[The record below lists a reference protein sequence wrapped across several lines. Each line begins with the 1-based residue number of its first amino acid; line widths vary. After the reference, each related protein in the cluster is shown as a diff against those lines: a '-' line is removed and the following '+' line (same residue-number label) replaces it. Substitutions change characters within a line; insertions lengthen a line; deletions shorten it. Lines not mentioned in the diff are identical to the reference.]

1 MISRFNKLVSQLVF
15 CPLLSGA
22 MLAQGVALADEKPD
36 LKPLLGERGDLIF
49 SEDFNAPD
57 AKPLVRSA
65 ASEPAIVDGYLQ
77 LRQVKDAKH
86 IGVVN
91 LWERDRPPV
100 TDFIMQADFQWDGA
114 HTFNAEFKKP
124 GPVKHGDP
132 PEFFVLFRKAA
143 DPKRPMSWSVAD
155 NAPQAVL
162 GKESTPIEPGAW
174 SRFLIEIRDGEVSVQ
189 LDNGQTI
196 RGKCNLAS
204 SPKGS
209 PSLSFAG
216 EGGRGVNV
224 DNVRVWSFK

>member
-1 MISRFNKLVSQLVF
+1 MPFRFTQVARSLLTGLV
-15 CPLLSGA
+15 
-22 MLAQGVALADEKPD
+22 LAQAVALAEEKHD
-36 LKPLLGERGDLIF
+36 LKPLLGERGDLLF
-49 SEDFNAPD
+49 AEDFNAPD
-57 AKPLVRSA
+57 AKPLVPA
-65 ASEPAIVDGYLQ
+65 ASSQQVVVDGHLA
-77 LRQVKDAKH
+77 LAQVKDAKH

-91 LWERDRPPV
+91 LWAKDRPPV
-100 TDFIMQADFQWDGA
+100 TDFIMQADFQWQGA

-132 PEFFVLFRKAA
+132 PEFFVLFRKPA

-155 NAPQAVL
+155 NAPRAVI
-162 GKESTPIEPGAW
+162 GKELTPIEPDDW

-216 EGGRGVNV
+216 ENGRGVNV
-224 DNVRVWSFK
+224 DNIRVWNFK

>member
-1 MISRFNKLVSQLVF
+1 MLHRFS
-15 CPLLSGA
+15 LLARSLLAGL
-22 MLAQGVALADEKPD
+22 MLAQAVVLADEKPD
-36 LKPLLGERGDLIF
+36 LKPLLGERGDVIF
-49 SEDFNAPD
+49 AEDFNAPD
-57 AKPLVRSA
+57 AKPLVPA
-65 ASEPAIVDGYLQ
+65 ASSQQVIVDGHLS
-77 LRQVKDAKH
+77 LTQVKDAKH

-91 LWERDRPPV
+91 LWPKDRPPV

-155 NAPQAVL
+155 NAPKALL
-162 GKESTPIEPGAW
+162 GKELTPIEPGAW
-174 SRFLIEIRDGEVSVQ
+174 SRFLIEIRDGEVAVQ

-216 EGGRGVNV
+216 EGGKGVNV
-224 DNVRVWSFK
+224 DSVRVWSFK

>member
-1 MISRFNKLVSQLVF
+1 MSHRFT
-15 CPLLSGA
+15 LLARSL
-22 MLAQGVALADEKPD
+22 LAGLAVVQAVASADEKPD
-36 LKPLLGERGDLIF
+36 LKPLLGERGDVIF
-49 SEDFNAPD
+49 AEDFNTPD
-57 AKPLVRSA
+57 AKPFVPA
-65 ASEPAIVDGYLQ
+65 ASSQQVIVDGHLS
-77 LRQVKDAKH
+77 LTQVKDAKH

-91 LWERDRPPV
+91 LWAKDRPPV

-132 PEFFVLFRKAA
+132 PEFFVLFRKAS

-155 NAPQAVL
+155 NAPRATI
-162 GKESTPIEPGAW
+162 GKESTPIEPDAW
-174 SRFLIEIRDGEVSVQ
+174 SRFQIEIREGEIAVQ

-204 SPKGS
+204 SPMGS

-216 EGGRGVNV
+216 VGGKGVNV
-224 DNVRVWSFK
+224 DNVRVWNFK